1 MNQSADVHEGDAD
14 EHAVRTV
21 SRRTV
26 LAGAGTAVAIS
37 LAGCSMLADQLGEMV
52 LEDVNVF
59 NGTGEQISG
68 TLEVVGPDGE
78 TVLSE
83 SFDIEAS
90 EEEGDGDGGNE
101 DESTDAEVETEGGE
115 TYADVWQDA
124 GEYEVTVELDD
135 GFEIGG
141 ETSAEETV
149 TIDDPDEEMLA
160 VFLGGEEGSGI
171 HFTTGNSLS
180 DFDDSSD
187 AA

>member
-1 MNQSADVHEGDAD
+1 MKQSTDIHDGDAD
-14 EHAVRTV
+14 DRAVRAV

-26 LAGAGTAVAIS
+26 LAGTGTAVAIS
-37 LAGCSMLADQLGEMV
+37 LAGCSMLADQLGDMV
-52 LEDVNVF
+52 LEDVNLF

-68 TLEVVGPDGE
+68 TIEVVGPDGE
-78 TVLSE
+78 TALSE

-90 EEEGDGDGGNE
+90 AEDGNGGNE
-101 DESTDAEVETEGGE
+101 SESTDGEVETEGGE
-115 TYADVWQDA
+115 TYADVWQDG

-135 GFEIGG
+135 GYEIDG

-171 HFTTGNSLS
+171 QFTTGNSLT
-180 DFDDSSD
+180 DFEDSSD

>member
-1 MNQSADVHEGDAD
+1 MRQSVNTNGAASTGTTQ
-14 EHAVRTV
+14 RL
-21 SRRTV
+21 SRRSM
-26 LAGAGTAVAIS
+26 LAGVATVGAIS
-37 LAGCSMLADQLGEMV
+37 VAGCSMLADRLGDMV

-59 NGTGEQISG
+59 NGTGEQVSG

-83 SFDIEAS
+83 SFDIDAS
-90 EEEGDGDGGNE
+90 EEDGDGGNE
-101 DESTDAEVETEGGE
+101 SESTDSGVETETEGGE

-124 GEYEVTVELDD
+124 GEYAVTVELADE
-135 GFEIGG
+135 FEIDG

-149 TIDDPDEEMLA
+149 AIDEPDDEMLA

-171 HFTTGNSLS
+171 HFTTGNSLT
-180 DFDDSSD
+180 DFEDSSD